1 MKYEQRFYRK
11 IIDSELVATA
21 VTIEESDLLILSEK
35 DLSCEAK
42 KELRKQRNLL
52 KTYIKNFP
60 EFYYSFE
67 PVRVDQSAPEI
78 VKKMSDAAFLCNV
91 GPMAT
96 VAGAIAD
103 FVGRHLL
110 RFAHEVIIEN
120 GGDIFLM
127 IEKERIVAIFA
138 GTSPFSLKIGIRAKP
153 KPYPFGIATS
163 SGTVGHSTSFGKA
176 DSVTV
181 LCPSATIAD
190 GLATFMCNQTLDDD
204 FLGIKNSIKNFPF
217 LEGILVIKHEKLFAW
232 GDIELVKI

>member
-1 MKYEQRFYRK
+1 MKYEPRFYRR
-11 IIDSELVATA
+11 IINNEMVAST

-35 DLSCEAK
+35 DLSNQAR
-42 KELRKQRNLL
+42 KELKKQRNLL

-60 EFYYSFE
+60 DFYYSFE
-67 PVRVDQSAPEI
+67 PVQVDNSAPEI
-78 VKKMSDAAFLCNV
+78 VKEMSKASFLCNV

-103 FVGRHLL
+103 FVGRYLL
-110 RFAHEVIIEN
+110 NFAHEVIIEN

-127 IEKERIVAIFA
+127 IEKEKIVTIFA
-138 GTSPFSLKIGIRAKP
+138 GASPFSLKIGIRVRP

-163 SGTVGHSTSFGKA
+163 SGTIGHSTSFGKA

-190 GLATFMCNQTLDDD
+190 GLATFMCNQTPDDD
-204 FLGIKNSIKNFPF
+204 FSGIKNSLRDFPF
-217 LEGILVIKHEKLFAW
+217 LEGILVIKQDKLFAW
-232 GDIELVKI
+232 GDIEIIKI